1 MSQGEKVGSLYIE
14 IEADTAKLLAGERQA
29 NKSLNAIGNSADN
42 ASKKFEQLQKSLNKV
57 ARAVAA
63 SIVVDWGRAFLV
75 VADNMS
81 QLNARVERL
90 TESASSASQ
99 TMQSLMRVSSSTGG
113 SIPTSSAKLALIT
126 AR

>member
-81 QLNARVERL
+81 QLNA
-90 TESASSASQ
+90 
-99 TMQSLMRVSSSTGG
+99 
-113 SIPTSSAKLALIT
+113 
-126 AR
+126 